1 MVRNRYMSLLSYFD
15 DEQIESG
22 IAEIRTQN
30 PGDRITFT
38 DTFAF
43 VLGTAA

>member
-1 MVRNRYMSLLSYFD
+1 V
-15 DEQIESG
+15 
-22 IAEIRTQN
+22 AEIRRAH
-30 PGDRITFT
+30 PEDSLTFT